1 MRYQKNQKSMKIKS
15 KKMLKKMRK
24 KIINNKEGAYDY
36 GNSYTKK

>member
-1 MRYQKNQKSMKIKS
+1 
-15 KKMLKKMRK
+15 MLKKMRK